1 MGTTLRRTVS
11 IFYKTLTE
19 KGIVKKH
26 AEHLRRK
33 KETIKDEIYPEVQLK
48 KRDIHRSE
56 TTVNSPVTANSQS
69 QNISEP
75 SPQKQ
80 LRKQINN
87 VPKSAN
93 DALIEHKSEENN
105 PRSSSGNSDWILF

>member
-11 IFYKTLTE
+11 LSYKTLTE
-19 KGIVKKH
+19 KGIVKKQ

-33 KETIKDEIYPEVQLK
+33 KETIKDEIYPEVQLT
-48 KRDIHRSE
+48 KRDLHRNE
-56 TTVNSPVTANSQS
+56 TTVNFLVTANSQS
-69 QNISEP
+69 QNISDP

-87 VPKSAN
+87 VPKSVN
-93 DALIEHKSEENN
+93 DALIEHKPEENN
-105 PRSSSGNSDWILF
+105 PRSSSGNGDWILF